1 MKGENSNMNV
11 IERLDIM
18 NAEQIT
24 EEQVWNASEIKEV
37 PHILEPEVRTDV
49 PGMEKAIVYG
59 DPVHLGDILDYQQ
72 GFDNPYGSFGTC
84 GETSISNIC
93 KIAGMDVTE
102 PEVLQYAMENN
113 LCQKDDPK
121 FRGGATTI
129 GNQIALLE
137 HYGLP
142 SHCEFAAE
150 TATPE
155 RLAEVIE
162 GGHGVLL
169 GLNSGVLQDREWKA
183 YNEAGEITATHAIC
197 LTGTVYTLDGKLAGF
212 YLCDSSGQNPD
223 SGRTFVP
230 LDKFDACYSNVKD
243 AFAVITDKP
252 IR

>member
-1 MKGENSNMNV
+1 MNI
-11 IERLDIM
+11 IERMDIL

-155 RLAEVIE
+155 RLAEIIE

-197 LTGTVYTLDGKLAGF
+197 LTGTVYTPEGKLAGF